1 MKARFKV
8 PQLTWWRAVLLT
20 IFALGLYSTFIR
32 FTQGLGASTALRD
45 DFPWG
50 LWIGFDVLCG
60 VALAGGGFTISAAVY
75 VFNSERFK
83 PIIRPT
89 ILTAFLGY
97 LLVVVGLLYDLGH
110 PYRIWHALIMW
121 NPHSVMFEV
130 AWCVMLYTTVLALEF
145 SPMLFEKLGW
155 KSAYQTLHRL
165 TVPLVIIGVLLS
177 MLHQSSLGSLFLILP
192 GKLYPLWYS
201 PWLPV
206 FFFISAIAL
215 GCAMTI
221 FESFLSYRVFRKRL
235 EMDLLADVGKIM
247 AVALGVYLLIKFLDL
262 RARGVLPLAFES
274 TYEGRLFAVEMMI
287 GIIAPLVLL
296 LIRRLR
302 QDEFGLFVISC
313 MVVLG
318 MVMNRLNVSTTGLEG
333 HAGQY
338 FPTWMELSVTA
349 MIIATGFVLFG
360 LAVKF
365 LPVFPSEEM
374 QPSEVELTPLPVV
387 SALGRPLRS
396 SAFMVLLI
404 AGGLAMGASG
414 LVYSGLTN
422 WNWIGETGE
431 AGEPDISAGI
441 REMDLP
447 DVVFPPGPDSPGKVI
462 FAHASHVDF
471 DRPTCAECHTSMFP
485 LLSRSHMRTDKVDMH
500 DEQHCGSCHDCQK
513 SFSATEDCQTC
524 HQ

>member
-1 MKARFKV
+1 MKRFTI
-8 PQLTWWRAVLLT
+8 PQLTWWRAVLVT
-20 IFALGLYSTFIR
+20 IFGVGLYSTVIR
-32 FTQGLGASTALRD
+32 FAHGLGASTALRD

-221 FESFLSYRVFRKRL
+221 FESFLSYRAFRKRL

-247 AVALGVYLLIKFLDL
+247 AVALGFYLLIKFLDL
-262 RARGVLPLAFES
+262 QSRGVLSLAFQS
-274 TYEGRLFAVEMMI
+274 TYEGRLFALEMVV
-287 GIIAPLVLL
+287 GIIAPLLL
-296 LIRRLR
+296 LLVRRLR
-302 QDEFGLFVISC
+302 EDEFGLFVISC

-318 MVMNRLNVSTTGLEG
+318 IVMNRLNVSVTGLES
-333 HAGQY
+333 HAGRY
-338 FPTWMELSVTA
+338 FPSWMELSVTA

-374 QPSEVELTPLPVV
+374 RPAEHGLAPLPVV

-396 SAFMVLLI
+396 SAFMIVVI
-404 AGGLAMGASG
+404 AGLLGIAASG
-414 LVYSGLTN
+414 LAYSGLSN
-422 WNWIGETGE
+422 WNGTKETNE
-431 AGEPDISAGI
+431 IAEPDISGGL
-441 REMDLP
+441 REMNLP
-447 DVVFPPGPDSPGKVI
+447 DVVIPTSPDSPGKVT
-462 FAHASHVDF
+462 FAHASHIDWEK
-471 DRPTCAECHTSMFP
+471 PSCGECHTGMFP
-485 LLSRSHMRTDKVDMH
+485 MLSRSYPGEKVDMH
-500 DEQHCGSCHDCQK
+500 DEQHCGSCHDGQK
-513 SFSATEDCQTC
+513 SFSATEDCGTC